1 MCGLQTC
8 AICYKC
14 CVITSVLGEQA
25 HEPSPMVMMA
35 LDIVNGHDLMIGSP
49 PSPMHHELSLHG
61 PCLVELGEPTKPHA
75 PRAE

>member
-49 PSPMHHELSLHG
+49 PSPMHHEQSD
-61 PCLVELGEPTKPHA
+61 VWA
-75 PRAE
+75 PDLCYLL